1 MSETSTL
8 ERPVY
13 TRSGRVLQITDTDA
27 AAWYAVREREDT
39 RLPQY
44 ALGTPVVVT
53 DQLTGERFALQT
65 APCGLGCRCAADA
78 TPLDEAGRLFV
89 GHECTLDGKPAVIAG
104 RQLDAGVVANYPNGG
119 RVEFAWP
126 TIARIMAN
134 GGEFRS

>member
-39 RLPQY
+39 KLPQY

-65 APCGLGCRCAADA
+65 AP
-78 TPLDEAGRLFV
+78 
-89 GHECTLDGKPAVIAG
+89 
-104 RQLDAGVVANYPNGG
+104 
-119 RVEFAWP
+119 
-126 TIARIMAN
+126 
-134 GGEFRS
+134 